1 MSFLG
6 FAGDLQSSFQSVQNL
21 KSVFD
26 MDALK
31 DKIEAEEKEQD
42 KVTENSK
49 KKVDEVSYEKRGN
62 NSSNNP
68 GDVPIVSSASLLSP
82 AEAKKLKSFSTKALP
97 YFEYPDLRTKGFI
110 LISAPIL
117 MFSVL

>member
-31 DKIEAEEKEQD
+31 DKIAAEEKEQ
-42 KVTENSK
+42 
-49 KKVDEVSYEKRGN
+49 EKN
-62 NSSNNP
+62 
-68 GDVPIVSSASLLSP
+68 LLQQSV
-82 AEAKKLKSFSTKALP
+82 AKKRHKLDDEELK
-97 YFEYPDLRTKGFI
+97 
-110 LISAPIL
+110 ISLEQKTQNQANPTGQCAELQAKTI
-117 MFSVL
+117 S